1 MLTYLMFAAVI
12 GFALVMRQRNK
23 HKDDYRYVAAQYLMM
38 GVIWALISL
47 SDYLEHGVRMPYFGL
62 YIAIFVFSL
71 FMGIKS
77 ILDRK

>member
-1 MLTYLMFAAVI
+1 MLTYLMFVAVI

-38 GVIWALISL
+38 GVIWGLIAL
-47 SDYLEHGVRMPYFGL
+47 SDYLDHGVHMPYFGL
-62 YIAIFVFSL
+62 YIVIFVFSL

>member
-1 MLTYLMFAAVI
+1 MLTYLMLAGVI
-12 GFALVMRQRNK
+12 GFAIVMRERNK

-38 GVIWALISL
+38 GVIWALIAL
-47 SDYLEHGVRMPYFGL
+47 SDCLEHGVRMPYFGL

>member
-38 GVIWALISL
+38 SAIWALITL
-47 SDYLEHGVRMPYFGL
+47 SDYFEHGIRMPYFGL

>member
-1 MLTYLMFAAVI
+1 MLTYLMLVVVI
-12 GFALVMRQRNK
+12 GFAIVMRERNK
-23 HKDDYRYVAAQYLMM
+23 HKDDYRYAAAQYLMM
-38 GVIWALISL
+38 GVIWALIAL

>member
-1 MLTYLMFAAVI
+1 MLTYLLFAAVI

-23 HKDDYRYVAAQYLMM
+23 HKDDYRYIAAQYLMM
-38 GVIWALISL
+38 GVIWALIAL

>member
-38 GVIWALISL
+38 WIMV
-47 SDYLEHGVRMPYFGL
+47 YVCH
-62 YIAIFVFSL
+62 
-71 FMGIKS
+71 
-77 ILDRK
+77 ILDYILLFLYSHYLWESNQYWIVNRVLRYSFYMS

>member
-1 MLTYLMFAAVI
+1 
-12 GFALVMRQRNK
+12 
-23 HKDDYRYVAAQYLMM
+23 MM
-38 GVIWALISL
+38 GVIWALIAL

>member
-23 HKDDYRYVAAQYLMM
+23 HKDDYRYDAAHYLMM
-38 GVIWALISL
+38 GIIWGLIAL
-47 SDYLEHGVRMPYFGL
+47 SDYLDYGVRMPYFGL

-71 FMGIKS
+71 FMCIRS
-77 ILDRK
+77 ILNHK